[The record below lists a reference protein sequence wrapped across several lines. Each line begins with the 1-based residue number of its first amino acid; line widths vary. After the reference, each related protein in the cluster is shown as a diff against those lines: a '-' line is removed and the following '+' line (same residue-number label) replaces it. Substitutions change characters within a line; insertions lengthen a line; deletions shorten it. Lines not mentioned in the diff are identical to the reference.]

1 MKAREQFSAAPPEG
15 GQGFGGAGLPG
26 DIEIRDLHFAYAAGR
41 PVLNGLSLSIRP
53 GEVVN
58 ILGPNGCGKTT
69 LLKLML
75 GFLEAPAGSVL
86 VEGRDIRAYA
96 RRELA
101 RRLAYVPQSHSGVF
115 NYAALDMVL
124 MGRTSSSPWL
134 RFRDEDYG
142 RARAALERV
151 RIGHLADRPYLH
163 LSGGERQ
170 LVLIARA
177 LAQNSSFLIMDEP
190 VSGLDYGNQF
200 HLLKVIRELAGEG
213 GPGFILTTHHPEQA
227 VYLGGRALLIKNGLL
242 TADGPATEIINGPS
256 VSELYNLPPDFLR
269 GFGLAW

>member
-1 MKAREQFSAAPPEG
+1 MTVEEL
-15 GQGFGGAGLPG
+15 GL
-26 DIEIRDLHFAYAAGR
+26 EVKDLHFAYAAGQE
-41 PVLNGLSLSIRP
+41 VLKGLTLSIQA

-75 GFLEAPAGSVL
+75 GFLTPPSGAVL
-86 VEGRDIRAYA
+86 VEGRDIRDYG

-101 RRLAYVPQSHSGVF
+101 RLLAYVPQSHSGIF
-115 NYAALDMVL
+115 NYSALDMVL
-124 MGRTSSSPWL
+124 MGRTSASPWL
-134 RFRDEDYG
+134 RFSDDDRR
-142 RARAALERV
+142 RAGAALERV
-151 RIGHLADRPYLH
+151 RISHLADRPYLH

-177 LAQNSSFLIMDEP
+177 LAQNSAFLIMDEP

-200 HLLKVIRELAGEG
+200 HLLKVIRELADDG

-227 VYLGGRALLIKNGLL
+227 IYLGGRALMIKDGLL
-242 TADGPATEIINGPS
+242 TADGPATETINGRS
-256 VSELYNLPPDFLR
+256 VRDLYNLPPDFMS
-269 GFGLAW
+269 GLGSAWRDYG